1 MAEKE
6 GGRKSYQKAYWA
18 DYKKK
23 MRRYQPRIDLSE
35 IQYQGFEKD
44 AKAHGFSSVSKT
56 IKHMALAYQQ
66 ESFLVPLSER
76 EKLDEF
82 VFLVRNIANNL
93 NQIAHHSNAVRGV
106 TDESRVFEHLK
117 KLENE
122 VKSFVSSKYKKK
134 KGHDH

>member
-1 MAEKE
+1 
-6 GGRKSYQKAYWA
+6 
-18 DYKKK
+18 
-23 MRRYQPRIDLSE
+23 MRRHQPRIDLSE
-35 IQYQGFEKD
+35 IQYQGFQKQ
-44 AKAHGFSSVSKT
+44 AKAEGVSVSKL
-56 IKHMALAYQQ
+56 IKNMALAYQQ

-106 TDESRVFEHLK
+106 TDEGRVFDHLK
-117 KLENE
+117 ELETQ
-122 VKSFVSSKYKKK
+122 VKSFVSGKYTKK